1 MNVALWV
8 LQSVIAVFFAMA
20 GARHIFTPRSHL
32 VTQYPWVAATPP
44 WFLRFVGVA
53 ELLGAVGL
61 VLPMVLSI
69 VPRLSVAA
77 AVGLALVMGS
87 ASVFH
92 FTRKEQPQS
101 VVTLVLMLL
110 AVFVAVGRVAWAPA

>member
-20 GARHIFTPRSHL
+20 GARHIFTPRSQL

-53 ELLGAVGL
+53 EVLGAVGL
-61 VLPMVLSI
+61 VLPMALSI

-92 FTRKEQPQS
+92 RARKEQS
-101 VVTLVLMLL
+101 HSLVTLVIFLL
-110 AVFVAVGRVAWAPA
+110 VVFVAVGRIA